1 MVVLMARETLTRPR
15 IIKAAIALLDRD
27 GLEGLSIR
35 ELGRELGTAATA
47 LYWHVKNKDDLVRQA
62 ADAVWTEIA
71 LPPLERS
78 DWRQAA
84 KSMAQEL
91 YRALSIHPWLA
102 QAFGNYSVY
111 GPGKARHDDHSL
123 AVYELAGF
131 DEADADNAAI
141 SVFIFV
147 LGHALVRIAGA
158 PPASRQSGKHADAGD
173 SPGERIAEV
182 QQIAA
187 CYPRLRARLA
197 SVAMGDLSTP
207 DDNFEF
213 GLSAI
218 LDGLALRLASR
229 QR

>member
-1 MVVLMARETLTRPR
+1 MVVLMARETLTQDRV
-15 IIKAAIALLDRD
+15 IKATIALLDRD

-35 ELGRELGTAATA
+35 ALGRELGSAATA
-47 LYWHVKNKDDLVRQA
+47 LYWHVRNKDDLVRQA
-62 ADAVWTEIA
+62 GDAIWNEIA
-71 LPPLERS
+71 LPSLERS

-84 KSMAQEL
+84 ISMARGL
-91 YRALSIHPWLA
+91 YRMFTSHPWLV
-102 QAFGNYSVY
+102 QAFGTYNIY

-131 DEADADNAAI
+131 DKADADSAAI

-158 PPASRQSGKHADAGD
+158 PLASRRSSKHAEAGD
-173 SPGERIAEV
+173 SPSERIAEV

-229 QR
+229 QC